1 MCMPASSGAMPRS
14 SSERRREKIMKLLCT
29 GLVGASLLVIQPVMA
44 ENPGNSL
51 DEIVVT
57 AQRRAERLQ
66 DVPAAITALSGDT
79 LNQMRLQGNADLAA
93 YVPSLSFDVLGPG
106 ETTLAIRGLGTSYG
120 LEPAVSLY
128 LNETPLDI
136 RTDGYAGAP
145 DIDFFDVD
153 RVEVLRGPQ
162 GTLYGSS
169 SMGGAVRILTAQP
182 DPSAVAVN
190 AEVGG
195 SKTDGGGSGYLAKSA
210 VNLPLSSDAAIRI
223 VGAFEHVPGY
233 INQATPGDYGI
244 SEPSLPVT
252 ARRINDADLK
262 SGRIIAL
269 WKPTDALTI
278 KPTLMISEVDA
289 SNNSNYYSNL
299 PDFTMAAYYPSP
311 QTSRLEV
318 ANLQVDYAFDFATLM
333 SSTSVLSRD
342 VQTQSDFSLLLA
354 NLAPAFGIGYPP
366 NYPETD
372 FDTSHNSGFVQEL
385 RLTSP
390 TDQVLRWV
398 GGAYF
403 SHYRQHSMEIS
414 NSASFADAIWQTTG
428 ANLYT
433 FDQSVIDQQTAVF
446 VDLTYKITPRFEI
459 TAGER
464 YYELRDSLENTQSGV
479 LGAPNQPLVH
489 AKASGNSPRLVLTYR
504 PVDDATVYA
513 TAARGYR
520 PGGPNV
526 GLPTGIGCTLNNAY
540 SPLYQPDTVWNYE
553 LGAKLEFLDRKLS
566 IDVAAYRIDW
576 KNVQQSVDDPGCGYL
591 FVANVGSARSKGV
604 EAEIN
609 FKPVQSLLLSASG
622 SYDHAEITSIDVAF
636 QGAGTAQPGEAIPSV
651 PHQKFNIGAEYTRAF
666 FADYTGYMRLDW
678 SHLGNIPAGFTYNA
692 TRPAYSALEA
702 AVGVRTGRFDVSLYG
717 HNLTNSNGVLEIQE
731 GALYGYGNVFQTE
744 VSTPPR
750 TIGLD
755 LKMHF

>member
-1 MCMPASSGAMPRS
+1 
-14 SSERRREKIMKLLCT
+14 MKPTCT
-29 GLVGASLLVIQPVMA
+29 ALAVGSLLAIQA
-44 ENPGNSL
+44 ASAQNPSNSL

-136 RTDGYAGAP
+136 RTDGFAGAP

-153 RVEVLRGPQ
+153 RIEVLRGPQ

-195 SKTDGGGSGYLAKSA
+195 SSMQGGAVGYLAKSA
-210 VNLPLSSDAAIRI
+210 VNLPLTADSAVRV

-233 INQATPGDYGI
+233 INQAAPGNYAVAQPD
-244 SEPSLPVT
+244 LPVT
-252 ARRINDADLK
+252 ARRINDVDLK
-262 SGRIIAL
+262 SGRIIGQ

-278 KPTLMISEVDA
+278 KPTLMISEIDA

-299 PDFTMAAYYPSP
+299 PEFTTADYFPSP

-318 ANLQVDYAFDFATLM
+318 GNLQVDYAFDFATLM

-342 VQTQSDFSLLLA
+342 VQTQSDFTLLLA

-372 FDTSHNSGFVQEL
+372 FDTSHNTGFVQEL

-390 TDQVLRWV
+390 TDQALRWV

-403 SHYRQHSMEIS
+403 SHYRQHSTETS
-414 NSASFADAIWQTTG
+414 NSAAFADAIGQTTG
-428 ANLYT
+428 PNLYS
-433 FDQSVIDQQTAVF
+433 FDQTVIDQQTAAF
-446 VDLTYKITPRFEI
+446 VDLTYKITPRLEI

-479 LGAPNQPLVH
+479 LGAPSQPLVH
-489 AKASGNSPRLVLTYR
+489 AKASGNSPRLVLTYH
-504 PVDDATVYA
+504 PIDDTTVYA

-526 GLPTGIGCTLNNAY
+526 GLPAGIGCTLTNVY

-553 LGAKLEFLDRKLS
+553 LGTKLEFLDRKLS
-566 IDVAAYRIDW
+566 VDVAAYQIDW

-609 FKPVQSLLLSASG
+609 FKPVESLLLSASG
-622 SYDHAEITSIDVAF
+622 SYDHAEFTSIDPAF
-636 QGAGTAQPGEAIPSV
+636 QGAGAARSGEAV
-651 PHQKFNIGAEYTRAF
+651 PGVPRQKFNLGGEYTAVI
-666 FADYTGYMRLDW
+666 ANHTAYLRLDW
-678 SHLGNIPAGFTYNA
+678 SHLGSILAGFTYDA
-692 TRPAYSALEA
+692 VRPAYSALDA
-702 AVGVRTGRFDVSLYG
+702 TVGVRAGHYDVSLYG
-717 HNLTNSNGVLEIQE
+717 HNLTNSNGILEILE
-731 GALYGYGNVFQTE
+731 GATYSYGNTFATQI
-744 VSTPPR
+744 STPPR
-750 TIGLD
+750 TLGVD

>member
-1 MCMPASSGAMPRS
+1 
-14 SSERRREKIMKLLCT
+14 MKRVCT
-29 GLVGASLLVIQPVMA
+29 ALALGSLLAIQPALA
-44 ENPGNSL
+44 ENSGDSL

-66 DVPAAITALSGDT
+66 DVPEAISALSGDM

-106 ETTLAIRGLGTSYG
+106 ETTLAIRGLGTAYG

-128 LNETPLDI
+128 VNETPIDV

-182 DPSAVAVN
+182 DPSGVAVN

-195 SKTDGGGSGYLAKSA
+195 SSMDGGGAGYLAKSA

-233 INQATPGDYGI
+233 INQVSPGDY
-244 SEPSLPVT
+244 SVAQPSLPVT
-252 ARRINDADLK
+252 ATRINDVDLK
-262 SGRIIAL
+262 SGRIIGL

-278 KPTLMISEVDA
+278 KPTFMLSEVDA
-289 SNNSNYYSNL
+289 SNSSEYFSNL
-299 PDFTMAAYYPSP
+299 PEFTTAATYPSP

-318 ANLQVDYAFDFATLM
+318 GNLQVAYAFDFATLM
-333 SSTSVLSRD
+333 SSTSFLSRD
-342 VQTQSDFSLLLA
+342 VQTGSDFTLFFA
-354 NLAPAFGIGYPP
+354 NLAPEFGVPNPP
-366 NYPETD
+366 NYPATD
-372 FDTSHNSGFVQEL
+372 FDTSHNSAFIQEL

-398 GGAYF
+398 AGAYF
-403 SHYRQHSMEIS
+403 SHHRQHSTES
-414 NSASFADAIWQTTG
+414 TNSSSFADAIGQTTG
-428 ANLYT
+428 PNAYS
-433 FDQSVIDQQTAVF
+433 FDQSVIDQQSAAF
-446 VDLTYKITPRFEI
+446 LDLTYKILPRLEI
-459 TAGER
+459 TVGER

-479 LGAPNQPLVH
+479 LAAPSQPLVH
-489 AKASGNSPRLVLTYR
+489 AKASGNSPRVVLTYH
-504 PVDDATVYA
+504 PIDDTTLYA

-526 GLPTGIGCTLNNAY
+526 GLPTGLGCTLNNAY
-540 SPLYQPDTVWNYE
+540 SPLYEPDTVWNYE
-553 LGAKLEFLDRKLS
+553 LGSKTEFLDRKLT
-566 IDVAAYRIDW
+566 IDLAAYRIDW
-576 KNVQQSVDDPGCGYL
+576 KNVQQAVTDPGCGYE
-591 FVANVGSARSKGV
+591 FVANVGTAQSKGV

-609 FKPVQSLLLSASG
+609 FKPIESLLLSASG
-622 SYDHAEITSIDVAF
+622 SYDHAYFTSIDAPF
-636 QGAGTAQPGEAIPSV
+636 LGAAAAQPGEAV
-651 PHQKFNIGAEYTRAF
+651 PGVPRQKFNIGGEYTTPVIRE
-666 FADYTGYMRLDW
+666 YTGYLRLDW
-678 SHLGNIPAGFTYNA
+678 SHLGSVPAGFTYNA
-692 TRPAYSALEA
+692 VRPAYGALEA
-702 AVGVRTGRFDVSLYG
+702 ALGVRTGHYDVSLYG
-717 HNLTNSNGVLEIQE
+717 HNLTNSNGILEILE
-731 GALYGYGNVFQTE
+731 GTAYSYGNRFATQI
-744 VSTPPR
+744 STPPR
-750 TIGLD
+750 TIGID

>member
-1 MCMPASSGAMPRS
+1 MSASWGAASRS
-14 SSERRREKIMKLLCT
+14 SSQHLHGRAMKFICAV
-29 GLVGASLLVIQPVMA
+29 LVVGNVFAIQAAPA
-44 ENPGNSL
+44 ENSSDSL
-51 DEIVVT
+51 DEIIVT

-128 LNETPLDI
+128 VNETPLDI

-195 SKTDGGGSGYLAKSA
+195 SSMQGGGVGYLTKSA
-210 VNLPLSSDAAIRI
+210 VNLPLTADSAIRI

-233 INQATPGDYGI
+233 INQAFPGDYDAAQ
-244 SEPSLPVT
+244 PNLPVT
-252 ARRINDADLK
+252 ERRINDVDLK
-262 SGRIIAL
+262 SGRIIGL
-269 WKPTDALTI
+269 WKPTDALSI

-289 SNNSNYYSNL
+289 SNNSDYFSNL
-299 PDFTMAAYYPSP
+299 PEFTTAATSPSP
-311 QTSRLEV
+311 QGSRLEV
-318 ANLQVDYAFDFATLM
+318 GNLQMDYAFDFATLM

-342 VQTQSDFSLLLA
+342 VQTQSDFTLLLA
-354 NLAPAFGIGYPP
+354 NLAPAFGIAYPP
-366 NYPETD
+366 NYPGTD
-372 FDTSHNSGFVQEL
+372 FTTSHNSGFVQEL

-403 SHYRQHSMEIS
+403 SHYRQHSTES
-414 NSASFADAIWQTTG
+414 TNSTAFAEAIGQTTG
-428 ANLYT
+428 PNLYS
-433 FDQSVIDQQTAVF
+433 FDQSVIDQQTAAF
-446 VDLTYKITPRFEI
+446 VDLTYKILPRLEI

-479 LGAPNQPLVH
+479 LAAPSQPLVH
-489 AKASGNSPRLVLTYR
+489 AKASGSSPRLVLTYH
-504 PVDDATVYA
+504 PVDDTTVYA

-526 GLPTGIGCTLNNAY
+526 GLPTGIGCTLNSAY
-540 SPLYQPDTVWNYE
+540 SPLYEPDTVWNYE
-553 LGAKLEFLDRKLS
+553 LGTKLEFLDRKLS

-576 KNVQQSVDDPGCGYL
+576 KNVQQAVTDPGCGYL

-609 FKPVQSLLLSASG
+609 FKPIESLLLSASG
-622 SYDHAEITSIDVAF
+622 SYDHAEFTSIDAAF
-636 QGAGTAQPGEAIPSV
+636 EGAGAAQSGEAV
-651 PHQKFNIGAEYTRAF
+651 PGVPRQKFNLGGEYTAVI
-666 FADYTGYMRLDW
+666 ADHTGYLRLDW
-678 SHLGNIPAGFTYNA
+678 SHLGSIPAGFTYNA
-692 TRPAYSALEA
+692 VRPAYGSLEA
-702 AVGVRTGRFDVSLYG
+702 TVGVRAGHYDLSLYG
-717 HNLTNSNGVLEIQE
+717 HNLTNSNGILEIME
-731 GALYGYGNVFQTE
+731 GATYSFGNTFATQI
-744 VSTPPR
+744 STPPR
-750 TIGLD
+750 TIGVD
-755 LKMHF
+755 LKIHF

>member
-1 MCMPASSGAMPRS
+1 MRLMCAA
-14 SSERRREKIMKLLCT
+14 LL
-29 GLVGASLLVIQPVMA
+29 GGSLLVIQRAPA
-44 ENPGNSL
+44 ENSSDSL

-66 DVPAAITALSGDT
+66 DVPAAITALSGDL
-79 LNQMRLQGNADLAA
+79 LNQMRLQGTADLAA

-128 LNETPLDI
+128 INETPLDI
-136 RTDGYAGAP
+136 RTDGFAGAP
-145 DIDFFDVD
+145 DIDFFDVA
-153 RVEVLRGPQ
+153 RLEVLRGPQ

-190 AEVGG
+190 AEVGASG
-195 SKTDGGGSGYLAKSA
+195 TQGGGVGYLTKSA
-210 VNLPLSSDAAIRI
+210 VNLPLTPDSAIRV

-233 INQATPGDYGI
+233 INQAAPGDYAVAQ
-244 SEPSLPVT
+244 PDLPVT
-252 ARRINDADLK
+252 AKRINDVDLK
-262 SGRIIAL
+262 SGRVIGL
-269 WKPTDALTI
+269 WKPTGELTI
-278 KPTLMISEVDA
+278 KPTFMISEVDA
-289 SNNSNYYSNL
+289 NNNSNYFSNL
-299 PDFTMAAYYPSP
+299 PEFTTAAFYPSP

-318 ANLQVDYAFDFATLM
+318 GNLQVDYAFDFATLM

-354 NLAPAFGIGYPP
+354 NLAPAFGIAYPP

-390 TDQVLRWV
+390 TDQTLRWV

-403 SHYRQHSMEIS
+403 SHYRQHSTETS
-414 NSASFADAIWQTTG
+414 NSAAFADAIGQTTG
-428 ANLYT
+428 PNLYL
-433 FDQSVIDQQTAVF
+433 FDQTVIDQQTAAF

-479 LGAPNQPLVH
+479 LGAPSQPLVH
-489 AKASGNSPRLVLTYR
+489 AKASGNSPRVVLTYH
-504 PVDDATVYA
+504 PVDDTTLYA

-526 GLPTGIGCTLNNAY
+526 GLPTGIGCTLNNVY
-540 SPLYQPDTVWNYE
+540 SPLYKPDTVWNYE
-553 LGAKLEFLDRKLS
+553 LGSKLEFLDRKLS
-566 IDVAAYRIDW
+566 VDLAAYEIDW

-609 FKPVQSLLLSASG
+609 FKPFEALLLSASG
-622 SYDHAEITSIDVAF
+622 SYDHAEFTSIDPAF
-636 QGAGTAQPGEAIPSV
+636 EGAGAAQSGEAV
-651 PHQKFNIGAEYTRAF
+651 PGVPRQKFNLGGEYTAVIANR
-666 FADYTGYMRLDW
+666 TGYLRLDW
-678 SHLGNIPAGFTYNA
+678 SHLGSIPAGFTYDA
-692 TRPAYSALEA
+692 VRPAYSALDA
-702 AVGVRTGRFDVSLYG
+702 AVGVRAGHYDVSLYG
-717 HNLTNSNGVLEIQE
+717 HNLTNSNGVLEILE
-731 GALYGYGNVFQTE
+731 GATYSYGNTFATQI
-744 VSTPPR
+744 STPPR
-750 TIGLD
+750 MVGVD